1 MTRFTLVARFILP
14 AVALAI
20 SACGSMNAEKK
31 RQQEAAETRARY
43 TLGGVESQN
52 DSWLQQKF
60 RSMKEWEDERAA
72 AWYDKIMK
80 D

>member
-1 MTRFTLVARFILP
+1 
-14 AVALAI
+14 
-20 SACGSMNAEKK
+20 MNAEKK